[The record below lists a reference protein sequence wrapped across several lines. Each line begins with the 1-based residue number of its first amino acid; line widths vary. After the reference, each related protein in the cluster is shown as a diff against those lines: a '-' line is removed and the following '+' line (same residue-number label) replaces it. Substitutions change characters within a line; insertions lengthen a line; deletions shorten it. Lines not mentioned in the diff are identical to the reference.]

1 MTHASFQ
8 LLHFLRKYWQATLSV
23 WFSGTLAVLLTSV
36 VLTEPQRAL
45 VKLAFTLVLLRL
57 AIGDILV
64 KRVPATVTL
73 PWMGVGLARAIG
85 HQDPSFLPFWLTI
98 FFVWVLNLFGGGDAK
113 LLMGLFGLWPDL
125 DLLQVVIVASVVF
138 GMPLLVAKYW
148 HTSVRE
154 LARRFTLRIFSLQ
167 LLPTPQELD
176 QGIPFAYAYCFAGAL
191 YLWAFR

>member
-1 MTHASFQ
+1 MSHALAT
-8 LLHFLRKYWQATLSV
+8 LLSFLRKNWEAGLIV
-23 WFSGTLAVLLTSV
+23 LCSGTLALLLTSV
-36 VLTEPQRAL
+36 ILPEPQRAL

-57 AIGDILV
+57 GLGDLLT

-73 PWMGVGLARAIG
+73 PWMGVGLVRALG

-98 FFVWVLNLFGGGDAK
+98 FGLWVLNLFGGGDAK

-125 DLLQVVIVASVVF
+125 DLLQVVILASMVF
-138 GMPLLVAKYW
+138 GIPLLVAKYW

-154 LARRFTLRIFSLQ
+154 LASRFTFRIFSLQ

-176 QGIPFAYAYCFAGAL
+176 HGVPFAYAYCFAGAL